1 MQFCFG
7 LNRKIVHAV
16 VISNII
22 AWPFRGP
29 LFPARSN
36 SLERKIPRT
45 KMGEQRDYGGLHSVI
60 KAENELEAHS
70 VLCSLAAESQKKKKR
85 KKKAEFTEF
94 TKGCF

>member
-1 MQFCFG
+1 MQICFG
-7 LNRKIVHAV
+7 LNRKIVHAA

-22 AWPFRGP
+22 TWPFGGS

-60 KAENELEAHS
+60 KAENELEAHL
-70 VLCSLAAESQKKKKR
+70 VLCSLAAESQKKKKEE
-85 KKKAEFTEF
+85 KKS
-94 TKGCF
+94 